1 MGLILSPIF
10 SFLKLIPWWAYAIA
24 ACLAWGGYQRY
35 QVKRV
40 AAEYQEAQATAAT
53 ERQKALEATIAE
65 TSRRLRVQQEVIK
78 NADVQVTAARAAAAR
93 ASDAASRVLQRFVI
107 VEALARSGDTAA
119 SGPGQAASAPS
130 VLLRD
135 VFGRCVTRVRQLA
148 EYADSA
154 RIAGTAC
161 EAQYE
166 SLTRK
171 SQEK

>member
-1 MGLILSPIF
+1 MGLILGPIL

-24 ACLAWGGYQRY
+24 ACLAWGSYQRY
-35 QVKRV
+35 QVKHV
-40 AAEYQEAQATAAT
+40 AAVYQEAQAEAAK
-53 ERQKALEATIAE
+53 ERQAALEKTIAE
-65 TSRRLRVQQEVIK
+65 TSRRLKAQQEVAR
-78 NADVQVTAARAAAAR
+78 NADNQAVAARAAAAR
-93 ASDAASRVLQRFVI
+93 ASDAAARVLQRFVV
-107 VEALARSGDTAA
+107 VEALARAGDTAA
-119 SGPGQAASAPS
+119 SGPGKAASAPS
-130 VLLRD
+130 VLLTD